1 MSGPVHFRPYADG
14 DLDQVLAL
22 CVEEGW
28 PSYPADRVRAHAVF
42 TAPGVVSV
50 VAEDDDDIV
59 GFAYCQTDGAIQA
72 HLSLLV
78 VTPRRRREGIARGL
92 LALAFEHVGARRMD
106 LVTDSA
112 QDFYRSMPHKEKPGY
127 RIYPVDE

>member
-1 MSGPVHFRPYADG
+1 VNFRHYAER

-22 CVEEGW
+22 CLDEDW
-28 PSYPADRVRAHAVF
+28 PSYPTDPVRAHSVF

-50 VAEDDDDIV
+50 VAEDGDDIV

-78 VTPRRRREGIARGL
+78 VTPSRRREGIARRL
-92 LALAFEHVGARRMD
+92 LALAFEYVGAHRID
-106 LVTDSA
+106 LITDSA
-112 QDFYRSMPHKEKPGY
+112 EDFYRSMPHKEKPGF
-127 RIYPVDE
+127 RIYPDSA

>member
-1 MSGPVHFRPYADG
+1 MNSPVLFRPYTDG

-22 CVEEGW
+22 CVEEDW
-28 PSYPADRVRAHAVF
+28 PSYPADPARAHSVF

-50 VAEDDDDIV
+50 VAEDEGDVV

-78 VTPRRRREGIARGL
+78 VAACRRREGIARGL
-92 LALAFEHVGARRMD
+92 LALAFEFVGASRMD
-106 LVTDSA
+106 LITDTA
-112 QDFYRSMPHKEKPGY
+112 EDFYRSMSHKEKLGF
-127 RIYPVDE
+127 RIYPMSE